1 MKQPPIQCLFAILL
15 LVFHTASTNGQV
27 RKKTDKNMYST
38 TKDDTQMNAAM
49 ATAKRRF
56 GEFDSAFKYGHYD
69 QGKFS
74 LKVQFANPRGHEYIW
89 VTEIALEKGQYWGL
103 LSDTPATDINVKY
116 GERLKVGRQDVV
128 DWLYGKDSILY
139 GGFTIRVL
147 EQRMTKKEKVQHK
160 IDFPYKL
167 ED

>member
-1 MKQPPIQCLFAILL
+1 MKQPLTQCLFAILL
-15 LVFHTASTNGQV
+15 LAFHTASTNAQV
-27 RKKTDKNMYST
+27 RKKSDENMYST

-56 GEFDSAFKYGHYD
+56 GQFDSAFKWGYYD

-74 LKVQFANPRGHEYIW
+74 LKVQFANSKGHEYIW
-89 VTEIALEKGQYWGL
+89 VTDISLEKGQYWGL
-103 LSDTPATDINVKY
+103 LSDTPATDINARY

-128 DWLYGKDSILY
+128 DWLYGKDSILH
-139 GGFTIRVL
+139 GGYTIRLL
-147 EQRMTKKEKVQHK
+147 ELRMTKKERIQHNL
-160 IDFPYKL
+160 DFPFKL

>member
-1 MKQPPIQCLFAILL
+1 MKQHLTQFLFATLL
-15 LVFHTASTNGQV
+15 LAFHAVCTNAQI
-27 RKKTDKNMYST
+27 RKNTDENLYST

-56 GEFDSAFKYGHYD
+56 GQFDSAFKWGHYD

-74 LKVQFANPRGHEYIW
+74 LKVQFANSKGHEYIW
-89 VTEIALEKGQYWGL
+89 VTDIALEKGQYWGL
-103 LSDTPATDINVKY
+103 LSDTPATDINVRY

-128 DWLYGKDSILY
+128 DWLYGKDSILH
-139 GGFTIRVL
+139 GGYTIRVL
-147 EQRMTKKEKVQHK
+147 ELRMTKKERVQH
-160 IDFPYKL
+160 DLVFPYKL